1 MQASRRTSRELA
13 HAAVGGIP
21 SPSPTSTYVF
31 LQVFC
36 FFPFSFLTLSMLF
49 IASFSLRGDEGT
61 LTVAFNVPVAASG
74 RGGEDAAQAPYGTG
88 PNVDAFSAA
97 ELREPYKQYTGLY
110 TFVDEP
116 ARFGPRITD
125 AGVRGRL
132 FLAEPLD
139 ACEPIKSPFEL
150 TGKNSTSIVLIQR
163 GQRGYERGGQGD
175 GRSVLWDDDGGSTQF
190 GVWVTGGNAT
200 AMHSAPMRGLGDDAG
215 ACTFYDKVMRAQAAG
230 YAAAIVFDNEYEGLV
245 VMNVDPTKPKLPDP
259 KIPSVF
265 ISMDDGN
272 VIANLLAGKDELG
285 EYFAILSSGSINEQL
300 WGNMLASM
308 FMAALCLS
316 IILASIIV
324 IRRRRSLNQFY
335 IRLALDALQEQ
346 NEGGAG
352 AGAANTV
359 MRQED
364 LDAIPVV
371 KFDSAQMRSEYGDEG
386 SDALADAECGA
397 CASDV
402 DRSSAAECGTSTQ
415 RSFDTSNATW
425 ETCTICL
432 DEYEDGEMLRELPCG
447 HAFHRECIDLWLTT
461 KASFCPMC
469 KADCSVVAAA
479 GGASSATEET
489 PLLTEGRGPS
499 DGGANL
505 RDASEEAYDSGS
517 QGTDADGAENEEGQ
531 RGETGST
538 ARRTILSYIV

>member
-1 MQASRRTSRELA
+1 MQASRRASREALG

-61 LTVAFNVPVAASG
+61 LTVAFNQPVAAAPAAAAA
-74 RGGEDAAQAPYGTG
+74 RGVAAAG
-88 PNVDAFSAA
+88 PPGPPG
-97 ELREPYKQYTGLY
+97 LGQYTGLY

-125 AGVRGRL
+125 AGVRGQL
-132 FLAEPLD
+132 FLSEPLD
-139 ACEPIKSPFEL
+139 ACGPIKSAYEIA
-150 TGKNSTSIVLIQR
+150 GKNSTSIVLIQR
-163 GQRGYERGGQGD
+163 GDHGAVAG
-175 GRSVLWDDDGGSTQF
+175 
-190 GVWVTGGNAT
+190 GGNASD
-200 AMHSAPMRGLGDDAG
+200 AGAG
-215 ACTFYDKVMRAQAAG
+215 ACTFYDKVMRAQDAG
-230 YAAAIVFDNEYEGLV
+230 YAAAIVFDDEYEGLV
-245 VMNVDPTKPKLPDP
+245 VMSMDPSAPRLPEP
-259 KIPSVF
+259 GIPSVF

-272 VIANLLAGKDELG
+272 VIASLLVPRAHGQYAGD
-285 EYFAILSSGSINEQL
+285 YYAILSSGSINEQL

-346 NEGGAG
+346 NEEGAAGGAG
-352 AGAANTV
+352 GANAV

-371 KFDSAQMRSEYGDEG
+371 TFDSAQAPKAGG
-386 SDALADAECGA
+386 GAAGGDAEGGA
-397 CASDV
+397 PD
-402 DRSSAAECGTSTQ
+402 CGTS
-415 RSFDTSNATW
+415 RSFDNSNATW

-432 DEYEDGEMLRELPCG
+432 DEYEDGEELRELPCG

-469 KADCSVVAAA
+469 KADCSAAAAA
-479 GGASSATEET
+479 GASGRAATEQT
-489 PLLTEGRGPS
+489 PLLTDEAGARRA
-499 DGGANL
+499 GGAEEEGPYSAAGGEGEGEGEGGGEA
-505 RDASEEAYDSGS
+505 DEEAD
-517 QGTDADGAENEEGQ
+517 EEGF
-531 RGETGST
+531 
-538 ARRTILSYIV
+538 V